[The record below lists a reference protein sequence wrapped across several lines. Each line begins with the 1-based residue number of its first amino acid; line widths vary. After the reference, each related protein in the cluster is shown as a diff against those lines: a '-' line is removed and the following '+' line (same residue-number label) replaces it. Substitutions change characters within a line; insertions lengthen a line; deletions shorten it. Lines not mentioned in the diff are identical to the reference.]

1 MCVKVPNIKAML
13 FFIALVFP
21 GQSQDGGSFCSP
33 LVKFYQKGGDNMKVT
48 ALVQVLG
55 KVQKPW
61 KDSEGSE
68 RISYSV
74 NIMQDLNNIS
84 PSELAIK
91 QSCLSLATSI
101 PT

>member
-1 MCVKVPNIKAML
+1 MFAYSYRMCVKVPNIKAML

-61 KDSEGSE
+61 KDANGNE
-68 RISYSV
+68 RLSYSANKIGRAHV
-74 NIMQDLNNIS
+74 
-84 PSELAIK
+84 
-91 QSCLSLATSI
+91 
-101 PT
+101 